1 MWAAVCGG
9 GDVGKGSVC
18 AVLGGG
24 GIVGE
29 VCVFVSGRGMK
40 GMWSNIIGR
49 ICVFLVAAMR
59 MVKQLAALVSSGRST
74 SGESCFQ

>member
-24 GIVGE
+24 EIVGE
-29 VCVFVSGRGMK
+29 VCVFVSGRGRK
-40 GMWSNIIGR
+40 GMWSNI
-49 ICVFLVAAMR
+49 
-59 MVKQLAALVSSGRST
+59 
-74 SGESCFQ
+74 